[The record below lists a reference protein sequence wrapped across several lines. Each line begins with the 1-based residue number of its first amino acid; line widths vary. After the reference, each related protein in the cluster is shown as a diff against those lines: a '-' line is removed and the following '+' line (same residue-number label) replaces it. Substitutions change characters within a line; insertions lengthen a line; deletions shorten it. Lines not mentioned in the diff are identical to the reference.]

1 MAHSFHLRLS
11 FDQWLCI
18 LLCLNSNCVQL
29 AELPGPSRQKPSR
42 ILPASRLTCIPS
54 SSCSLELEPMTK
66 TYSVIQETLQFSQG
80 SQNGL
85 HPSPCFQAAWPIS
98 KVHHLFLDLSSD
110 SCLLVF
116 LSAACHSL
124 VGTSSVLRH
133 RPPLIS
139 TLTLNPNSC
148 TISRNRVSSTWK
160 HHQLSKPTA
169 IILQSGQVTRDD

>member
-1 MAHSFHLRLS
+1 MTHSSILDSS

-18 LLCLNSNCVQL
+18 LLCLNSNCVKL
-29 AELPGPSRQKPSR
+29 AGLPGPSRQKPSR
-42 ILPASRLTCIPS
+42 ILPASHPTCIPS
-54 SSCSLELEPMTK
+54 SSCSLEPEPMTK
-66 TYSVIQETLQFSQG
+66 TYSVLQETLLFSQG

-85 HPSPCFQAAWPIS
+85 HPGRRFQAAWPIS

-116 LSAACHSL
+116 LPAACHSL
-124 VGTSSVLRH
+124 VRTSSVLSH
-133 RPPLIS
+133 MPPLIS

-160 HHQLSKPTA
+160 HHELSKPTA